1 MKKVVIIDDEA
12 PARAL
17 IRHFLSEVKE
27 FEIIAECQDGFEAIK
42 VIQEQK
48 PDLIF
53 LDVQM
58 PRLTGF
64 EVLEL
69 ISPQPEII
77 FSTAYDNY
85 AIKAFEANAID
96 YLLKPYTQ
104 ERFNTAIEKAKER
117 LKNKNDSAASI
128 QIEGSEQLERIAV
141 RTGNK
146 IKVIPNHEI
155 FYLES
160 DGDYVRIH
168 TQEGVF
174 LKEKTMKYYEANL
187 AGKNFIRIH
196 RSYLLNV
203 TFLDR
208 LEMYDK
214 DSYLAILKNGEKLK
228 TSANGYKSL
237 RERLSL

>member
-1 MKKVVIIDDEA
+1 MKKILIVDDEA

-17 IRHFLSEVKE
+17 IRHYLKDIQDWEV
-27 FEIIAECQDGFEAIK
+27 IGECQDGFEAIK

-48 PDLIF
+48 PDLVF
-53 LDVQM
+53 MDVQM

-69 ISPQPEII
+69 IQPQPEII
-77 FSTAYDNY
+77 FSTAYDSY
-85 AIKAFEANAID
+85 ALKAFEANAID

-104 ERFNTAIEKAKER
+104 ERFNTAIGKAKER
-117 LKNKNDSAASI
+117 LKAKTTDTPPI
-128 QIEGSEQLERIAV
+128 QIDGAEQLERIAV

-146 IKVIPNHEI
+146 IKVIPNADLH
-155 FYLES
+155 YLEA

-168 TQEGVF
+168 TADGMF
-174 LKEKTMKYYEANL
+174 LKEKTMKYYEAHL
-187 AGKNFIRIH
+187 DAKSFVRIH
-196 RSYLLNV
+196 RSYILNV
-203 TFLDR
+203 HFLDR

-228 TSANGYKSL
+228 TSSSGYKIL
-237 RERLSL
+237 REKLAL